1 MQKGLHDLRKV
12 HVDFAPEALPEGT
25 PEVERA
31 RPEAVPKAN
40 GGRGGPKRPKAAKQ
54 RLNTLKHP

>member
-1 MQKGLHDLRKV
+1 VQKRLHDLRRV
-12 HVDFAPEALPEGT
+12 QVDFAPEAKPEGT

-40 GGRGGPKRPKAAKQ
+40 GGRGGPIRARTAYL
-54 RLNTLKHP
+54 RLNTLKPP